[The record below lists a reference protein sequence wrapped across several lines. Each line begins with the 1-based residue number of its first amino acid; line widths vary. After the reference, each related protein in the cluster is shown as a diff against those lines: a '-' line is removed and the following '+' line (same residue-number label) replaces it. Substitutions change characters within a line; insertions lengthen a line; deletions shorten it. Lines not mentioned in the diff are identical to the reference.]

1 VEMDLIQTNRIIRST
16 DTSAL
21 AVALG
26 LILLV
31 WGQSSAAEH
40 HGRRDV

>member
-1 VEMDLIQTNRIIRST
+1 MDLMQTHPIIRST

-21 AVALG
+21 VALG
-26 LILLV
+26 FMFLV

-40 HGRRDV
+40 PGRRDV